1 MAGDKKQETTSEVRI
16 NPELA
21 AAGQQALSGS
31 ERLYDQGTGGIYQGS
46 QLADQNAL
54 IQQAQNQ
61 QLAMANGGIQNQ
73 VNAQQGAFTNLLNA
87 GNLDGN
93 SLFQR
98 QVADALDQA
107 NTDFGRGSVGIFQN
121 GTAAGQFG
129 SSEVGESLGLFGGE
143 VNRNMQ
149 NAITQAALGGQQVAL
164 GAQQLAPQSIGLGLL
179 PSQITQDI
187 GNQRTARSQ
196 QDLQNEIQ
204 QYNAPRQAQ
213 LQNQAEFQNF
223 LASNPLIGESTQT
236 NTQVTEGNALQ
247 SALGA
252 AATIGGIAGGPIGS
266 MIGGG
271 VSSMF
276 GGGGSTGLTGSVGA
290 TPFANQQLTNAFS
303 ANPFGQ

>member
-1 MAGDKKQETTSEVRI
+1 MSGDKKQTSTNEVRI

-21 AAGQQALSGS
+21 AAGQQALSGA
-31 ERLYDQGTGGIYQGS
+31 ENLYGQGTGGIYQGS

-54 IQQAQNQ
+54 IRQAQNQ
-61 QLAMANGGIQNQ
+61 QLGLASGGLQDQ
-73 VNAQQGAFTNLLNA
+73 VNAQQGAFTNLLQA

-93 SLFQR
+93 SVFQR
-98 QVADALDQA
+98 QVEDALNQA
-107 NTDFGRGSVGIFQN
+107 NVNFGRGSQGIFQQ
-121 GTAAGQFG
+121 GTASGQFG

-196 QDLQNEIQ
+196 QELQNDIQ

-213 LQNQAEFQNF
+213 MQNQAEFQNF
-223 LASNPLIGESTQT
+223 LASNPLMGESTST
-236 NTQVTEGNALQ
+236 NTQVTKGNALQ

-271 VSSMF
+271 VSSLF
-276 GGGGSTGLTGSVGA
+276 GGGPSVGDLTGINRDLIPA
-290 TPFANQQLTNAFS
+290 RR
-303 ANPFGQ
+303 

>member
-1 MAGDKKQETTSEVRI
+1 MAGDKKQETTNEVRI
-16 NPELA
+16 NKDLA
-21 AAGQQALSGS
+21 AAGKTALTGA
-31 ERLYDQGTGGIYQGS
+31 EGIYGQGTDGIYQGS

-61 QLAMANGGIQNQ
+61 QLGLANGGLQGQ
-73 VNAQQGAFTNLLNA
+73 VNAQQGAFTNLLQA

-98 QVADALDQA
+98 QVADALEGA
-107 NTDFGRGSVGIFQN
+107 NTQFQRGSVPLFQQ

-179 PSQITQDI
+179 PSQIQQDI
-187 GNQRTARSQ
+187 GNQRTQRSQ
-196 QDLQNEIQ
+196 QELQNEIQ
-204 QYNAPRQAQ
+204 EFNAPRQAQ

-223 LASNPLIGESTQT
+223 LASNPLMGESTT
-236 NTQVTEGNALQ
+236 TSTQVTEGNALQ

-252 AATIGGIAGGPIGS
+252 VATIGGIAGGPIG
-266 MIGGG
+266 GGI
-271 VSSMF
+271 SSLF
-276 GGGGSTGLTGSVGA
+276 GGGSPSVNDLTGINRDFIPA
-290 TPFANQQLTNAFS
+290 RR
-303 ANPFGQ
+303 

>member
-1 MAGDKKQETTSEVRI
+1 MSGDKEQTSTNEVRI

-21 AAGQQALSGS
+21 AASQQALSGS

-46 QLADQNAL
+46 QLANQDPLVA
-54 IQQAQNQ
+54 QAQQQ
-61 QLAMANGGIQNQ
+61 QLAMANGGLQNQ
-73 VNAQQGAFTNLLNA
+73 VNAQQGAFTNLINA

-93 SLFQR
+93 SVFQR
-98 QVADALDQA
+98 QMADALEQA

-164 GAQQLAPQSIGLGLL
+164 NAQQLAPQSIGLGLL
-179 PSQITQDI
+179 PSQISQDI
-187 GNQRTARSQ
+187 GNQRTQRSQ
-196 QDLQNEIQ
+196 QELQNEIQ

-223 LASNPLIGESTQT
+223 LASNPLMGESTST
-236 NTQVTEGNALQ
+236 NTQVTKGNALQ

-271 VSSMF
+271 VSSLF
-276 GGGGSTGLTGSVGA
+276 SPAASVGDLTGFAPIQA
-290 TPFANQQLTNAFS
+290 TRR
-303 ANPFGQ
+303 